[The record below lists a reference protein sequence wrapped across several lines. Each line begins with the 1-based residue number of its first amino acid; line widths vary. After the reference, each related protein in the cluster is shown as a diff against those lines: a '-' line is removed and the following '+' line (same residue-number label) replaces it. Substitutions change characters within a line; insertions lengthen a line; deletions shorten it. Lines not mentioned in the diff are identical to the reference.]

1 MAYTNTKTIY
11 GTTLSPVTT
20 QDIKGKFFSKKGFGF
35 PVGSK
40 VTNGHPFFHVESNE
54 TLIKNNLKQLL
65 TTEPGERVML
75 PDFGCGLRKY
85 LFEPLD
91 NNTIERIKNQVIKSI
106 TQYLDSVLIEDIQIT
121 EVDEV
126 GKDHNQVID
135 LKLRLRVKDETNLVF
150 YTEVK
155 IS

>member
-1 MAYTNTKTIY
+1 
-11 GTTLSPVTT
+11 
-20 QDIKGKFFSKKGFGF
+20 
-35 PVGSK
+35 
-40 VTNGHPFFHVESNE
+40 
-54 TLIKNNLKQLL
+54 
-65 TTEPGERVML
+65 ML

>member
-1 MAYTNTKTIY
+1 MAYTNTKTIF
-11 GTTLSPVTT
+11 GTSPNIPIK
-20 QDIKGKFFSKKGFGF
+20 QDLRGKFLSKKGFGF

-40 VTNGHPFFHVESNE
+40 TASNHPFFFTESNE
-54 TLIKNNLKQLL
+54 TLIKNNLKQIL

-75 PDFGCGLRKY
+75 PDFGCGLRKF

-91 NNTIERIKNQVIKSI
+91 GYTLEKIRNQIIKSI
-106 TQYLDSVLIEDIQIT
+106 TQYLESVIIEDIQIN

-126 GKDHNQVID
+126 GADHNQVINI
-135 LKLRLRVKDETNLVF
+135 KLRLRVKDETNLVF
-150 YTEVK
+150 YTEIK